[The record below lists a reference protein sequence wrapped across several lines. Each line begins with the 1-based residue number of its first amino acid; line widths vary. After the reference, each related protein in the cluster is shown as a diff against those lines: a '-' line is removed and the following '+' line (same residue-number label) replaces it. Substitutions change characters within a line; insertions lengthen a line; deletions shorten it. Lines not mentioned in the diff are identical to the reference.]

1 MRYVMILLIGFL
13 VMIYGNMIF
22 YVLVYGKDALTRFIQ
37 NNEANPLYMLY
48 EFFDDFS
55 YFYYGIFHI
64 VKEATD
70 YNYFKDLFMAPSYLI
85 PRSIVDIV
93 LPLRATEIK
102 TRILLTGKQK
112 TGSTPTTILEYGIIN
127 LAISGLAMAR
137 YSYAVIISSITDW
150 RTTMTHRS

>member
-1 MRYVMILLIGFL
+1 ICSFLLSDILFHKRKLKLMIYVMILLIGFL

-85 PRSIVDIV
+85 TSRIFYIGLS
-93 LPLRATEIK
+93 LRATYIK
-102 TRILLTGKQK
+102 IFIML
-112 TGSTPTTILEYGIIN
+112 
-127 LAISGLAMAR
+127 
-137 YSYAVIISSITDW
+137 
-150 RTTMTHRS
+150 